1 MEQTVYIDLYFII
14 NFAMDFLCF
23 FLVARLLSI
32 RESIPR
38 SMAAAAIGGV
48 YACLSLIVGVGELFS
63 LLLDIIAALLMST
76 VAFGR
81 KREMRRVI
89 SYAVVYAAVSIVLGG
104 AMTALFDLFNRIGL
118 DRMLGS
124 EEDADGVS
132 IWLFAL
138 LAFLGGLF
146 TIFGA
151 RRFKR
156 QSATLKCR
164 VKLSYNENSIELDGL
179 CDSGNLLREPISA
192 KPCIVV
198 ARNDV
203 RELFPATFLQAIE
216 EQRTDKL
223 SADEASRVRVVFMNT
238 ASGEKMSYAVRM
250 DKIELDMGNGMSGV
264 DAFVVISTTPIRARG
279 AAALVPSELY
289 LMR

>member
-1 MEQTVYIDLYFII
+1 
-14 NFAMDFLCF
+14 MDFLCF

-32 RESIPR
+32 KESLPR
-38 SMAAAAIGGV
+38 SIAASAIGGV
-48 YACLSLIVGVGELFS
+48 YACVSLIVS
-63 LLLDIIAALLMST
+63 LGALVSLIVDVLVAVVMSA

-81 KREMRRVI
+81 KKELLRI
-89 SYAVVYAAVSIVLGG
+89 FTYSVVYAAVSIVLGG
-104 AMTALFDLFNRIGL
+104 AMTALFEIFNRIGL

-124 EEDADGVS
+124 EEDADGIS

-146 TIFGA
+146 TLFGA

-156 QSATLKCR
+156 RSAAVKCR
-164 VKLSYNENSIELDGL
+164 VRFTYKGKSIEIDGL

-198 ARNDV
+198 AVNAIG
-203 RELFPATFLQAIE
+203 ELLEPAFLRAVS
-216 EQRTDKL
+216 EQNTEKL
-223 SADEASRVRVVFMNT
+223 CCQDASRVRVVFMNT
-238 ASGEKMSYAVRM
+238 ASGGGMSYAVRM
-250 DKIELDMGNGMSGV
+250 DKIELDMGNGMSEV
-264 DAFVVISTTPIRARG
+264 DAFVVLSAAPIRAKG
-279 AAALVPSELY
+279 ADALVPSELC

>member
-1 MEQTVYIDLYFII
+1 MEQTVYVDLYFII

-23 FLVARLLSI
+23 FLVARLLSL
-32 RESIPR
+32 RESILR
-38 SMAAAAIGGV
+38 SLAASALGGV
-48 YACLSLIVGVGELFS
+48 YACVSLIVPLDVLLS
-63 LLLDIIAALLMST
+63 LALDALAAIAMSAI
-76 VAFGR
+76 AFGR
-81 KREMRRVI
+81 KKEPFKIVT
-89 SYAVVYAAVSIVLGG
+89 YAVVYAAVSIVLGG

-279 AAALVPSELY
+279 AAALVPSELC